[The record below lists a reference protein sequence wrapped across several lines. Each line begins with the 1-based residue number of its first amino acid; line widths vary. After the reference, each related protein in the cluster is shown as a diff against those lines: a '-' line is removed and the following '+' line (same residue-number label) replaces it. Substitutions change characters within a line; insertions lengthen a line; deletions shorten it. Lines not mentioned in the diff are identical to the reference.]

1 MIENKELL
9 EQCVNILKAISI
21 LDEVKSHK
29 VNRITDELA
38 DILSNKTLKL
48 YNKYGYTSSEIDKV
62 LDRA

>member
-1 MIENKELL
+1 MIENKELF

-21 LDEVKSHK
+21 LDKVKSHK

-48 YNKYGYTSSEIDKV
+48 YNKYGYTSSEVIEGLK
-62 LDRA
+62 RA